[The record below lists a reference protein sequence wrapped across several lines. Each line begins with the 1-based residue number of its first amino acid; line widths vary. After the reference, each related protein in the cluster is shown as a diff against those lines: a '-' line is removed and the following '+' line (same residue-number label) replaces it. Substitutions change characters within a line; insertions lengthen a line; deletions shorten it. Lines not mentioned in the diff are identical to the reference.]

1 MTTEITGCVKWFNSR
16 HKYGFIT
23 VLTEGEYKNT
33 DIFAHQSNI
42 ITKEP
47 CYRFLVVGENVKF
60 EIKKIDDEKHPT
72 QAINITSNN
81 GNTLNCEMT
90 RPARSPSAIQQNG
103 NLEPRGRG
111 GIDARGSS
119 GFDPRS
125 RGGFEGR
132 SRGGFEGHGR
142 GGGGFE
148 GRGRGGFTPR
158 GRGGARVNGSGGR
171 HVGVEKE
178 NTTTDT
184 TTTTANTTN

>member
-90 RPARSPSAIQQNG
+90 RPVRSPSASQQNG

-111 GIDARGSS
+111 GIDARGSR

-132 SRGGFEGHGR
+132 
-142 GGGGFE
+142 
-148 GRGRGGFTPR
+148 GGFTPR
-158 GRGGARVNGSGGR
+158 GRGGFDARGRGGGGGRGNGSGGSGGR
-171 HVGVEKE
+171 NVGVEKE